1 MNIFSLLKS
10 KITNAGAHQVFLFFA
25 LSWGLFTVFLTPPI
39 QISDEPNHFF
49 RAYQISKG
57 EYFPTAY
64 QNRIGGFLPR
74 SIKVVFDPFQKLFL
88 DKTAR
93 LKIADFKNPLDYPL
107 NKTDTT
113 FLSFPNT
120 ARFIPIP
127 YLPQATGI
135 AIGRMFDAPPL
146 VLFYLGRLVNFLVW
160 TVLVFFALKIIPVYK
175 WLFLIIALLP
185 MSVFEAASLSA
196 DAFTN
201 AISFFGIAFFLKY
214 AFAGKTKIGNS
225 TIVFMALVVLMI
237 SMSKSA
243 YFLLVLLFFLIPKD
257 KFATKLA
264 YRRSAA
270 IVLSSAIIGFIAS
283 ALFVKMVY
291 GLHEPGT
298 PFFLE
303 LSETLSKVDTSGQ
316 FVFILSHP
324 LQYSKVLLNTFW
336 THYPPL
342 IQSCIGVLGWW
353 DSIFPMYF
361 YYLSILIFIFI
372 TLFETTGKINIR
384 QKLIMASIA
393 LATILGLATTQ
404 YLTWTPVGKE
414 IIDGL
419 HGRYFIPILPL
430 GLFLFSNQKL
440 KAFEN
445 LIKVGAMGYV
455 LLTAIITSYIL
466 HQRYWD
472 FFLIL

>member
-1 MNIFSLLKS
+1 MPGRIR
-10 KITNAGAHQVFLFFA
+10 FFCFFT
-25 LSWGLFTVFLTPPI
+25 LSWGVFTIFLTPPF

-49 RAYQISKG
+49 RAYQISKC
-57 EYFPTAY
+57 EYFPTVY

-93 LKIADFKNPLDYPL
+93 LKLADFKNPLDYPL

-135 AIGRMFDAPPL
+135 AIGRLFDAPPL

-160 TVLVFFALKIIPVYK
+160 ILLVYFAIKIIPVYK

-201 AISFFGIAFFLKY
+201 AISFFGIAFFMKY
-214 AFAGKTKIGNS
+214 AFADKTKIGYS
-225 TIVFMALVVLMI
+225 TIAFMALVVLLI

-243 YFLLVLLFFLIPKD
+243 YFLLALLFFLIPKD

-264 YRRSAA
+264 YRISAA
-270 IVLSSAIIGFIAS
+270 IVLSSAIIGFMAS

-291 GLHEPGT
+291 ELHEPGT

-303 LSETLSKVDTSGQ
+303 LSETLGNVDGSRQ
-316 FVFILSHP
+316 FSFIHSHP
-324 LQYSKVLLNTFW
+324 LQYSKILLNTFW
-336 THYPPL
+336 THDPPI

-361 YYLSILIFIFI
+361 YYLSISIYVFIA
-372 TLFETTGKINIR
+372 LFETKVKINIR

-404 YLTWTPVGKE
+404 YLTWTSVGKE

-419 HGRYFIPILPL
+419 HGRYFIPIVPL
-430 GLFLFSNQKL
+430 VFFLFSNQKL
-440 KAFEN
+440 KMSEG
-445 LIKVGAMGYV
+445 LIKVGTIGYV
-455 LLTAIITSYIL
+455 LLTAIFTSYIL

-472 FFLIL
+472 FF